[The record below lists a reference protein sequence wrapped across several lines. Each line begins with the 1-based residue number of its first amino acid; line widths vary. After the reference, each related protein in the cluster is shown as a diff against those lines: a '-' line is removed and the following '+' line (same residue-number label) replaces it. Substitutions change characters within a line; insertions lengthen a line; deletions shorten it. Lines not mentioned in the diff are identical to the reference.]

1 MVWFDIAALAISVIA
16 AGFSI
21 GSFFLERNRVRR
33 EATIHAFEDLEKEV
47 FSQDDYVS
55 APAGAKKEAEERRLG
70 RAWRRG
76 TELLAKIEH
85 FCVGVRV
92 HAFDLKTLNR
102 LAGGYFITQYENW
115 RPIIEQKRLDDSSMK
130 HYDEFESV
138 VKRLKRKRDWKKR
151 IGMIKRVCEGK
162 SLRHS

>member
-55 APAGAKKEAEERRLG
+55 APAGAKKEAEERRPG

-76 TELLAKIEH
+76 NHNA
-85 FCVGVRV
+85 
-92 HAFDLKTLNR
+92 AN
-102 LAGGYFITQYENW
+102 
-115 RPIIEQKRLDDSSMK
+115 
-130 HYDEFESV
+130 
-138 VKRLKRKRDWKKR
+138 
-151 IGMIKRVCEGK
+151 GK
-162 SLRHS
+162 SGKSSTS

>member
-21 GSFFLERNRVRR
+21 GSFFSERNRVRK

-47 FSQDDYVS
+47 FLQEDYVS
-55 APAGAKKEAEERRLG
+55 APAGAKKEAEERRPG

-85 FCVGVRV
+85 FCVGVQV
-92 HAFDLKTLNR
+92 GAFDLKTLNR
-102 LAGGYFITQYENW
+102 LAGGYFIKQYENW
-115 RPIIEQKRLDDSSMK
+115 KPIIEQKRLDDKSMR
-130 HYDEFESV
+130 HYNEFEEV
-138 VKRLKRKRDWKKR
+138 VNDLKKKRKPN
-151 IGMIKRVCEGK
+151 
-162 SLRHS
+162 